1 MENLISEAMKSIP
14 LNLKILS
21 TLYRDRDGN
30 VNGGYFNIINTDD
43 NSLVSKFILQQLQG
57 CNGIVISR
65 KVLILDNYKGKGY
78 GSIFCKLRE
87 DIARNFGYSSM
98 MCTVVSGNE
107 KQEKIMLK
115 NAWNNIGNFY
125 NKKTTNV
132 VNIYFKKL

>member
-14 LNLKILS
+14 LNLKMLS
-21 TLYRDRDGN
+21 SLYRDGNGN
-30 VNGGYFNIINTDD
+30 VNGGYFNIINTED
-43 NSLVSKFILQQLQG
+43 NSVVSKFILQQLSG

-65 KVLILDNYKGKGY
+65 KVLISDNYKGRGY

-87 DIARNFGYSSM
+87 DMARYFGYSAI

-115 NAWNNIGNFY
+115 NAWYNIGNFY
-125 NKKTTNV
+125 NKKTTNK